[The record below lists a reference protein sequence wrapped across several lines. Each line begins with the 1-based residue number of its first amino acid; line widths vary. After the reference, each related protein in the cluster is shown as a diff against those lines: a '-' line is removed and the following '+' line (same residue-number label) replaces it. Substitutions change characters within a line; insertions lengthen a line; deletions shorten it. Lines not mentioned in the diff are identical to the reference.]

1 MFKHT
6 LKLFLRDLLNNKM
19 YYLINLLGLGAAF
32 ASAFL
37 ILLFIIHEVNFDKF
51 HEKKDLIYRINTSFK
66 WGVGQESK
74 VSSSSALMKSHLIN
88 NFPEIESVTRIFDGK
103 HWGDGQLIK
112 DKDDWF
118 MEDNFKF
125 VDKEFLN
132 IFTYP
137 ILYGNKSEALN
148 DKNSL
153 LISERAA
160 IKYFGINNPVGKILT
175 VKNNQLIKDYIITA
189 VFKNIP
195 TNSTFQADFISS
207 FELIEPSY
215 SNRGWNLSNFQQYI
229 LLREN
234 SVSTEIEKKI
244 NNFFS
249 KLHPDLHYN
258 YSLQNLTD
266 IYFNSGD
273 LVWYSLA
280 QGNKKTVKLFTVISL
295 LIILIA
301 SINYMILSTAKGVS
315 RSLEIGIRKV
325 TGASRWLIVKQ
336 ILTETFLF
344 IVLVFPLAL
353 MISEILLPLINT
365 LLNRQ
370 MKIVYFE
377 NLTYFFG
384 LIGILIVIG
393 LLAASYISI
402 YLSRFKPEDTLKR
415 KFTIKYGS
423 PYFRKILISV
433 QLIVFV
439 CLFTFSGVI
448 ILQVNYVT
456 KTDIGFNK
464 EKILALVPPY
474 KHKIKEYSKFT
485 ESIKSNPMIESVS
498 QVASGLFT
506 STKAAQNI
514 SKPENPEKEVSS
526 HFFAVDYDFLKT
538 LDLKLLNGRDFN
550 PNSNSDHGKFI
561 INETT
566 AKELELDVNKDMFIK
581 IGERTVEVIGVVK
594 DFYINSLHSKI
605 PPLIIGLKPDG
616 FAVTQVVVKVNDT
629 NDFSKLTKFCLE
641 EWEENGTG
649 GTLNYY
655 FMEDKV
661 SQLYNKDKKF
671 GNTIVFFT
679 LLTII
684 IAFLG
689 LFGISLFISKQRNKE
704 VAIHKTYG
712 ATLKSIY
719 LLISR
724 EFIVIVVIAN
734 IISWPIVYKLSVSW
748 LMNYSYRISFP
759 YIILLIVFIISL
771 LFILFVVGLNAL
783 KVAKQ
788 NPANIIR
795 YE

>member
-6 LKLFLRDLLNNKM
+6 LKLFLRGLLNNKI
-19 YYLINLLGLGAAF
+19 YYLINLLGLGVAL

-37 ILLFIIHEVNFDKF
+37 ILLFIIHEVDFDKF

-74 VSSSSALMKSHLIN
+74 VTSSSALMKSHLIN
-88 NFPEIESVTRIFDGK
+88 NFPEIESVTRVFDGK

-112 DKDDWF
+112 NKDDWL
-118 MEDNFKF
+118 MEDNFMF

-137 ILYGNKSEALN
+137 ILYGNKSKALN

-153 LISERAA
+153 LISERVA
-160 IKYFGINNPVGKILT
+160 IKYFGINNPVGKTLRI
-175 VKNNQLIKDYIITA
+175 KNNQLIKDYIITA

-207 FELIEPSY
+207 FELIEPNY
-215 SNRGWNLSNFQQYI
+215 SGLGWNLSNFQQYI

-234 SVSTEIEKKI
+234 SVSTEVEKKI
-244 NNFFS
+244 NNLFS
-249 KLHPDLHYN
+249 KLHPDLPYN

-280 QGNKKTVKLFTVISL
+280 RGNKKTVKLFTVISL
-295 LIILIA
+295 IIILIA

-315 RSLEIGIRKV
+315 RNLEIGIRKV
-325 TGASRWLIVKQ
+325 TGASRWLIIKQ
-336 ILTETFLF
+336 ILIETFLF

-370 MKIVYFE
+370 MKIAYFE
-377 NLTYFFG
+377 NLTYLFG
-384 LIGILIVIG
+384 LTGILIVIG
-393 LLAASYISI
+393 LLAASYISV
-402 YLSRFKPEDTLKR
+402 YLSRFKPEDILKR
-415 KFTIKYGS
+415 KFTIKHGS

-433 QLIVFV
+433 QLIAFV

-464 EKILALVPPY
+464 EKILALVPP
-474 KHKIKEYSKFT
+474 HRHEIKEYSKFT
-485 ESIKSNPMIESVS
+485 ESIKRNPMIESVS

-506 STKAAQNI
+506 STKVTQNI

-526 HFFAVDYDFLKT
+526 HFFAVDYNFLKA

-550 PNSNSDHGKFI
+550 PNSTSDHGKFI

-581 IGERTVEVIGVVK
+581 TGGHTVEVIGVVK

-641 EWEENGTG
+641 QWEENGTG
-649 GTLNYY
+649 GVLNYY

-661 SQLYNKDKKF
+661 LQLYNKDKKF

-712 ATLKSIY
+712 ATLKNIF

-734 IISWPIVYKLSVSW
+734 IISWPIAYKLSVNW
-748 LMNYSYRISFP
+748 LMNYSYGISFP

-783 KVAKQ
+783 KVASQ
-788 NPANIIR
+788 NPADIIR
-795 YE
+795 NE